1 MNPYNQH
8 YRTRKKRRVNKK
20 RFLPFLIA
28 VIILGGAATVSLAA
42 AIRNISGAVTANGDA
57 VQSAA
62 AVLDQQPEETPMPP
76 EAAPTP
82 VATPTPAPTP
92 APTNLVDYTGPIEH
106 VFVHPLVV
114 YPELAFDG
122 DAQSKGMDDYM
133 TTVDEFRTML
143 EELYAN
149 DYVLMNVDKMYG
161 EKTDENGNT
170 TYGRLKFQLPEGK
183 KPVIISTDDMN
194 YYQYMRENGCNW
206 KMVVGEDGHIAE
218 MSVDPKT
225 GQEVVTQGNEVFS
238 IINQFLEE
246 HPDFSFDGSKAIVG
260 LTGYDGILGYRTNR
274 ESENRESEIEA
285 VKPVI
290 ECLKNDGF
298 QFASHSYAHAHMS
311 KWDAAKVRED
321 CQKWKDEVESLI
333 GKTHIYLFPYGEYP
347 KQGSD
352 AYNVFLEFGF
362 DYFSGVG
369 LNTYQ
374 KVYEKGYTFDDRKN
388 IDGMTMRSCLKEGP
402 NGKKDNGQPTTRA
415 QVWAMM
421 DVNKVFN
428 QSARGS
434 EPGKGIGVK

>member
-143 EELYAN
+143 E
-149 DYVLMNVDKMYG
+149 
-161 EKTDENGNT
+161 
-170 TYGRLKFQLPEGK
+170 
-183 KPVIISTDDMN
+183 
-194 YYQYMRENGCNW
+194 
-206 KMVVGEDGHIAE
+206 
-218 MSVDPKT
+218 
-225 GQEVVTQGNEVFS
+225 
-238 IINQFLEE
+238 
-246 HPDFSFDGSKAIVG
+246 
-260 LTGYDGILGYRTNR
+260 
-274 ESENRESEIEA
+274 
-285 VKPVI
+285 
-290 ECLKNDGF
+290 
-298 QFASHSYAHAHMS
+298 
-311 KWDAAKVRED
+311 
-321 CQKWKDEVESLI
+321 
-333 GKTHIYLFPYGEYP
+333 
-347 KQGSD
+347 
-352 AYNVFLEFGF
+352 
-362 DYFSGVG
+362 
-369 LNTYQ
+369 
-374 KVYEKGYTFDDRKN
+374 
-388 IDGMTMRSCLKEGP
+388 
-402 NGKKDNGQPTTRA
+402 
-415 QVWAMM
+415 
-421 DVNKVFN
+421 
-428 QSARGS
+428 
-434 EPGKGIGVK
+434 